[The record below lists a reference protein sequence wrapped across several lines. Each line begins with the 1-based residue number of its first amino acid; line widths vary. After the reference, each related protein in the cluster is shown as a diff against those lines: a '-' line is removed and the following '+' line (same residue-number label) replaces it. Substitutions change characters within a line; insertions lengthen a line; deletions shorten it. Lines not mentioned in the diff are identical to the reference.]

1 MKKNLL
7 KVLCLVL
14 VLAMVFSFVA
24 CGKAEEKTEDKT
36 EEKTEEAGPGKKS
49 EDYKP
54 EDVTIVDGNDD
65 LTTEFDGK
73 ISIGYT
79 VSSEPEFQ
87 TRVRTSLQAVCEE
100 KGYELNVGVYGG
112 DQTKQRSLIESYL
125 NAGADII
132 MDFAS
137 NAEIGAALT
146 ELCTEAG
153 KYMIGI
159 DGDYGEPAFY
169 FGTNNPLCATNNGHI
184 LGEYVRDNWDGKV
197 DKFVRFSN
205 PEWPP
210 ILQSRTEGGW
220 DAFCEILPE
229 YADKKDEVYV
239 DTVYV
244 ASDDLVTQQN
254 VRDWFTQQPD
264 DVTSAWI
271 ALSDN
276 SIMVAVSEIEA
287 LGKDKQTCCAANDC
301 IGAFLEQLIQKK
313 GETCWFSS
321 LNFNPDNYGKLLV
334 KLSEDIML
342 DASKVPHMTSFDLP
356 GCNYSNVA
364 EMFPEKYAEVTAT
377 M

>member
-1 MKKNLL
+1 MKNLL
-7 KVLCLVL
+7 KVLSLVL

-24 CGKAEEKTEDKT
+24 CAKAEEKAEEKTE
-36 EEKTEEAGPGKKS
+36 EKTEDITEKKS
-49 EDYKP
+49 EDYSA
-54 EDVTIVDGNDD
+54 EDVTIVDANNIEES
-65 LTTEFDGK
+65 TFDGK

-100 KGYELNVGVYGG
+100 KGYEINIGVYGG
-112 DQTKQRSLIESYL
+112 DQTKQRSFVESFL
-125 NAGADII
+125 NAGADIC

-146 ELCTEAG
+146 SLCVDAG

-159 DGDYGEPAFY
+159 DGDYGEGSFY

-184 LGEYVRDNWDGKV
+184 LGEYVRDNWDGKC
-197 DKFVRFSN
+197 DKFVQFTN

-210 ILQSRTEGGW
+210 ILQSRTDGGW

-229 YADKKDEVYV
+229 YADKKDEVFV
-239 DTVYV
+239 NTVYV
-244 ASDDLVTQQN
+244 AGDDLVTQQN
-254 VRDWFTQQPD
+254 VRDWFTQQAD
-264 DVTSAWI
+264 DVKSAWI
-271 ALSDN
+271 GLSDN

-287 LGKDKQTCCAANDC
+287 LGKDKQTCCCANDC
-301 IGAFLEQLIQKK
+301 IGAFLEQLIQRK

-321 LNFNPDNYGKLLV
+321 LNFNPDGYGPLLIKLC
-334 KLSEDIML
+334 EDIMT
-342 DASKVPHMTSFDLP
+342 DASAVPHMTSFDLP

-377 M
+377 MF